1 MSNRKRGVLML
12 DDRLDAWVSGRDA
25 ARLLSEQSGH
35 TVSPAY
41 VRWLGNNDKV
51 RTRIFDGRTKLYY
64 KADIMAYVVSTTRGP
79 KPRAKLAKEA
89 A

>member
-1 MSNRKRGVLML
+1 MR

-25 ARLLSEQSGH
+25 ARILTENSGH
-35 TVSPAY
+35 MVSPAY
-41 VRWLGNNDKV
+41 VRWLGNHEKV

-64 KADIMAYVVSTTRGP
+64 KADIMGYTVDTKRGP
-79 KPRAKLAKEA
+79 KPRSAREA

>member
-1 MSNRKRGVLML
+1 MQ

-25 ARLLSEQSGH
+25 ARILTENSGH
-35 TVSPAY
+35 AVSAAY
-41 VRWLGNNDKV
+41 VRWLGNNDKI

-64 KADIMAYVVSTTRGP
+64 KADIMAYTVDTKRGP
-79 KPRAKLAKEA
+79 KPGMRHAKEA